1 MTISGMFGSR
11 TAFALALAASVAGAT
26 SAAAQATQSATPS
39 DPRWGAWI
47 GCWTTGDTAVISL
60 SGVSA
65 PSTYVCFSPAATG
78 QGVDVAS
85 IVGGRIVA
93 KERVTADGSRNV
105 KTVDGCPG
113 WETARWSND
122 GRRIFTRSEF
132 TCPGNVTRK
141 ESGIFAMTSEFE
153 WLDVQGVD
161 VMGTT
166 SARATRFTE
175 ALVRMDP
182 AGGDSVTIVPV
193 DSPQRYAARTLRLA
207 AAGRLKTE
215 NVLDVV
221 SSVDVPVA
229 EAYLM
234 ELRQPFELDAATLV
248 KLADSG
254 MPPRVVD
261 LMVALSNPKTFL
273 VGRAGGDVER
283 MARPAN
289 PRAGGMGYGMGYG
302 MSGMNAYN
310 DALFACSRYGMGFGN
325 RLGGYGNYYGLNFAN
340 NCYGAGYGYGYN
352 NFYYGNQ
359 PIIIVTRPDPSAPG
373 TSSSR
378 GRAVAGRGYTR
389 DPMGTMGSGGGFGS
403 GSSSSSGGSS
413 SGSIGGGGASAGSAG
428 GDGGG
433 RTAKPRGS

>member
-1 MTISGMFGSR
+1 MTITGMFGSR
-11 TAFALALAASVAGAT
+11 TALALALAASVTGAT
-26 SAAAQATQSATPS
+26 SASAQGSATPS
-39 DPRWGAWI
+39 DARWGAWI
-47 GCWTTGDTAVISL
+47 GCWTPGDTAAISL

-65 PSTYVCFSPAATG
+65 PSSYVCLTPASTG

-85 IVGGRIVA
+85 IVNGRIVA
-93 KERVTADGSRNV
+93 KERLTADGSRNV
-105 KTVDGCPG
+105 KTVDGCTG
-113 WETARWSND
+113 WETAKWSTD

-153 WLDVQGVD
+153 WLDVQGID

-283 MARPAN
+283 MARPTN
-289 PRAGGMGYGMGYG
+289 PRAGGMGYGM
-302 MSGMNAYN
+302 SGMGAYSS
-310 DALFACSRYGMGFGN
+310 ALFNCSRYGTGFSN
-325 RLGGYGNYYGLNFAN
+325 RFGGYGSYYGLNYADS
-340 NCYGAGYGYGYN
+340 CYGAGYGRNYGYGYN
-352 NFYYGNQ
+352 NYYYGTQ
-359 PIIIVTRPDPSAPG
+359 PIIIVTRPDPTSPG
-373 TSSSR
+373 SNSSR

-403 GSSSSSGGSS
+403 GSSSSSGGAPVVS
-413 SGSIGGGGASAGSAG
+413 GGGASAGSAG

-433 RTAKPRGS
+433 GRTAKPRGS